1 MRRHNPILQTTLNV
15 DNEMINWDVETP
27 ALSCAKQI
35 KLVYCAKDKGGD
47 GRQMINENTVVGSGK
62 NKTITLKNHLER
74 CQTRRNMDGDE
85 NELTDTC
92 ESATPVVSREKSVM
106 NQEFKH
112 LHVAR
117 MIIKNGVTSMKSMK
131 AEIIHVYEK
140 EKKRLHIDLSVS

>member
-1 MRRHNPILQTTLNV
+1 MRRHNAILQTTLNV

-27 ALSCAKQI
+27 ALSCAKRI

-92 ESATPVVSREKSVM
+92 ESATPVVRQRKICDESALTCGT
-106 NQEFKH
+106 ND
-112 LHVAR
+112 
-117 MIIKNGVTSMKSMK
+117 
-131 AEIIHVYEK
+131 Y
-140 EKKRLHIDLSVS
+140 